1 MPDDATWIDT
11 PAGVAEVGQAMADAP
26 WHAIDT
32 ESNSMFVYR
41 ERVCLVQINAGGRL
55 FVIDT
60 LALEPGP
67 QSLAPLAGPLQ
78 DRTKLTYVHGGEYD
92 VGCLRR
98 DYAIQL
104 AGVWDS
110 QQAASLL
117 GWERTGYGAVVDR
130 VCKVSLSKAY
140 AQYDW
145 ATRPLDPEALRYAI
159 DDVVYLPQVVDEL
172 HKVVA
177 EVDIAEEVAIA
188 NAVVE
193 NSGWSGGFDP
203 SGFWRL
209 KGISKLPNQA
219 LPTLAAL
226 WAWRDEVAK
235 VRNLPPGR
243 TIANDALL
251 SLAFAAPTNFGSLKK
266 TGLRSWLLAEYGES
280 LIALFKQAREQ
291 PGQVPPR
298 PNPRDPDD
306 AERARENRL
315 KDWRRAEAEK
325 RKVPLQLV
333 LPARSL
339 DYLKQHG
346 AERLDEVPQLGLKRA
361 TMYGEVLRKLC
372 SG

>member
-11 PAGVAEVGQAMADAP
+11 PAGVDEVAAALAEAP
-26 WHAIDT
+26 WHALDT

-41 ERVCLVQINAGGRL
+41 ERVCLLQLNAGGRR

-60 LALEPGP
+60 LALPNGP
-67 QSLAPLAGPLQ
+67 EALKALAAPLQ
-78 DRTKLTYVHGGEYD
+78 DRAKPTYVHGGEYD

-98 DYAIQL
+98 DYGIQL

-130 VCKVSLSKAY
+130 ICAVALSKAY
-140 AQYDW
+140 TQYDW
-145 ATRPLDPEALRYAI
+145 ATRPLDPLALQYAI
-159 DDVVYLPQVVDEL
+159 DDVVYLPRVVEEL
-172 HKVVA
+172 QKVVA

-209 KGISKLPNQA
+209 KGIRELPNQA
-219 LPTLAAL
+219 LPTLAAV

-235 VRNLPPGR
+235 LRNIPPGR
-243 TIANDALL
+243 VVANDALL
-251 SLAFAAPTNFGSLKK
+251 SLAHHAPTNFGSLKK
-266 TGLRSWLLAEYGES
+266 TGVRSWVLAEHGDQ
-280 LIALFKQAREQ
+280 LIELFKRVRET
-291 PGQVPPR
+291 PGPVPPR
-298 PNPRDPDD
+298 PNPRDADE

-333 LPARSL
+333 LPARAL
-339 DYLKQHG
+339 DHLKQHG
-346 AERLDEVPQLGLKRA
+346 AGDLASVPQLGEKRA
-361 TMYGEVLRKLC
+361 RMYGDDLRRVC
-372 SG
+372 G